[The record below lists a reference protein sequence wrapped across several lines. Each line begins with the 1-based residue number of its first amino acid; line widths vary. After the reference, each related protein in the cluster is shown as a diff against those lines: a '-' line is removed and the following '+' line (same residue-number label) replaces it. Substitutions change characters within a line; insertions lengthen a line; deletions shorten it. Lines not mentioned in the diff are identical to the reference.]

1 MEMKIKIKVAMVKQI
16 KMKFN
21 EGTEESQG
29 SKQQNK
35 NKIKK
40 ENISKSG
47 WHETQARKNY
57 CFFFKNTKFESLKKE
72 TKQWTRINI

>member
-47 WHETQARKNY
+47 
-57 CFFFKNTKFESLKKE
+57 
-72 TKQWTRINI
+72 